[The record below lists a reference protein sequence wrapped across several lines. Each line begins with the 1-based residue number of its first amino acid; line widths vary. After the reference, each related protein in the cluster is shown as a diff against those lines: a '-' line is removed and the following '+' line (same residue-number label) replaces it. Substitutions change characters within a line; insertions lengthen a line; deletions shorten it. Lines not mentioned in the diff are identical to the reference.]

1 MTAIVRVWDKNLGS
15 FCIQFPFT
23 LSMPFIFRLF
33 SYFSFMSDIELIDTC
48 RKLIQEK
55 FHLPGNGSWKQRDF
69 QYLSDLIMD
78 RTGARI
84 SLSTLKRIWKETD
97 NHLPQL
103 YTLNALAQVIG
114 FNSWNDFKKGQTPDV
129 PVALPD
135 SQIKNQQSITS
146 KTTSKKY
153 WLIFSIILVLGV
165 LATAWLFNSG
175 NKINPD
181 DVIFKSRKNIA
192 AGVPN
197 TVVFEYD
204 ISKTGVDSA
213 LIQQSWDERFRA
225 RVSRN
230 NHWQTFIY
238 YYPGFHTARLII
250 DKKVIKT
257 EKVNISTNGWEALVD
272 GDVAPRT
279 PFYLPKQEIIS
290 EGRLYV
296 SKQTLLKNEIPVIDK
311 EYQVNFFKVGNLPPV
326 NSNNFIFNT
335 RIKNSLAEG
344 ALVCQNAQVNLL
356 CENGFISIPFCN
368 PGCASNIHL
377 HVSDVFKSGKNFDL
391 SAFGTDLSEWRK
403 ITIQCINKNMTIYI
417 DDQPV
422 YHLAYSKDL
431 GPIAGFHFSFLGC
444 GAVDEIHLT
453 DDRKVTYG
461 ETF

>member
-1 MTAIVRVWDKNLGS
+1 
-15 FCIQFPFT
+15 
-23 LSMPFIFRLF
+23 
-33 SYFSFMSDIELIDTC
+33 LI
-48 RKLIQEK
+48 
-55 FHLPGNGSWKQRDF
+55 S
-69 QYLSDLIMD
+69 
-78 RTGARI
+78 
-84 SLSTLKRIWKETD
+84 
-97 NHLPQL
+97 
-103 YTLNALAQVIG
+103 
-114 FNSWNDFKKGQTPDV
+114 
-129 PVALPD
+129 
-135 SQIKNQQSITS
+135 
-146 KTTSKKY
+146 
-153 WLIFSIILVLGV
+153 SIILVLAI
-165 LATAWLFNSG
+165 LATAWFITSG

-181 DVIFKSRKNIA
+181 DVIFKSSKNIA

-279 PFYLPKQEIIS
+279 PYYLPKQEFIS

-311 EYQVNFFKVGNLPPV
+311 EYQVNFFKVGNLPRI
-326 NSNNFIFNT
+326 NSNNFIFST

-344 ALVCQNAQVNLL
+344 GLVCQNAQVNLI
-356 CENGFISIPFCN
+356 CENGLISIPFCN

-377 HVSDVFKSGKNFDL
+377 HVSDVLKNGKNFDL
-391 SAFGTDLSEWRK
+391 SAFGTDLSDWRK
-403 ITIQCINKNMTIYI
+403 IMIQCINKKMTIYI
-417 DDQPV
+417 DDKPI

-431 GPIAGFHFSFLGC
+431 GAIAGFHFNFLGC
-444 GAVDEIHLT
+444 GAIDEIHLT
-453 DDRKVTYG
+453 DDRKATYA